1 MSDCKEYVSRPLE
14 NGSLHIS
21 VDALAVTAAQAV
33 TEVEG
38 VYGLGGAPRKNAGR
52 GIFVLISEDNTVSV
66 DCYIVVLYGHSV
78 VDVAKAVQNAV
89 TLTIES
95 MTGSE
100 VSNVNVS
107 ISGISYPR
115 SSKK

>member
-38 VYGLGGAPRKNAGR
+38 VYGLGGAPRKNAGNQE
-52 GIFVLISEDNTVSV
+52 II
-66 DCYIVVLYGHSV
+66 
-78 VDVAKAVQNAV
+78 
-89 TLTIES
+89 
-95 MTGSE
+95 
-100 VSNVNVS
+100 
-107 ISGISYPR
+107 
-115 SSKK
+115 